1 MIIYEATKE
10 LFIKDVVEN
19 NIANRIEQ
27 LYKLRIGHN
36 VNPREKEAWK
46 NSMMYMNNVLN
57 DKGIPDNSGIAI
69 EFKIPYTSKRVDFI
83 ITGKDNQERNVAII
97 IELKQWTEA
106 EIVNEQ
112 DGIVRTFTGG
122 AMREVV
128 HPSYQAWSYAANIED
143 FNENVQKENVELYP
157 CAYLH
162 NYEEVEPKTILS
174 DKYKSY
180 IEKAPV
186 FVSGDVYKLRDF
198 ISNYVKNGDNK
209 ETLYMIENG
218 KIKPSK
224 SLQDCISEMVKQN
237 KEFILLDNQKVIYET
252 AMEMAKKS
260 NEDGKKRCLIV
271 KGGPGTGKTVL
282 AINLL
287 SDLTNKPYEMVC
299 HYVTKNA
306 APRSVFKAK
315 LKGKEKI
322 SKIDNM
328 FKGSGIYTEART
340 NDVDVILADEA
351 HRLNAKSGM
360 FRNQGENQIKEI
372 INAAKFSVFFIDE
385 TQRIDIYDIGSIA
398 EIEKYLNEFGV
409 VGEERKILELESQ
422 FRCNGSDSYLAWLDD
437 VLEIRE
443 TANSD
448 GFDID
453 YDIQIMDSPNGV
465 RDKIFELNKINNKAR
480 LLAGYC
486 WDWIKEGKNDT
497 NIHDIVIP
505 EYNFAMSWNLNNS
518 STWAIDHE
526 SVNEVG
532 CIHTSQGLE
541 FDYVGVIIGQD
552 LRYENG
558 KIVTDFTKRA
568 KTDNSLKG
576 IKKMYDEN
584 PEKALKLA
592 DEIIKNTYK
601 TLMTRGQKGCYI
613 YCEDKNLSK
622 YLRYRVHKGIEN
634 SYISSENKKHNNLI
648 VAEERE
654 KEYLRE

>member
-57 DKGIPDNSGIAI
+57 DKVIPDNSGIAI

-83 ITGKDNQERNVAII
+83 ITGKDNQDRSVAII

-122 AMREVV
+122 AIREVA
-128 HPSYQAWSYAANIED
+128 HPSYQAWSYAAYIED

-198 ISNYVKNGDNK
+198 ISNYVKNGDDK
-209 ETLYMIENG
+209 QTLYMIENG

-224 SLQDCISEMVKQN
+224 SLQDCISGMVKQN
-237 KEFILLDNQKVIYET
+237 KEFILLDNQKVVYET

-260 NEDGKKRCLIV
+260 SEDGKKRCLIV

-299 HYVTKNA
+299 HYVTKNS

-328 FKGSGIYTEART
+328 FKGSGIYTEAGT

-398 EIEKYLNEFGV
+398 EIEKYLNEFSV

-453 YDIQIMDSPNGV
+453 YDIQIMDSPNDV
-465 RDKIFELNKINNKAR
+465 RDKIFELNKIDNRAR

-518 STWAIDHE
+518 STWAIDSE

-541 FDYVGVIIGQD
+541 FDYVGVIVGQD
-552 LRYENG
+552 LRYENE

-576 IKKMYDEN
+576 IKKMHNEN
-584 PEKALKLA
+584 PEKALELA

-613 YCEDKNLSK
+613 YCEDNSLAE
-622 YLRYRVHKGIEN
+622 YLKSRINGYNEITYVIDEN
-634 SYISSENKKHNNLI
+634 EESYSMM
-648 VAEERE
+648 VAEDSE
-654 KEYLRE
+654 EYRYE

>member
-10 LFIKDVVEN
+10 LFVKDVVEN
-19 NIANRIEQ
+19 NIANRIEK

-57 DKGIPDNSGIAI
+57 DKMIPNNSGIAI

-83 ITGKDNQERNVAII
+83 ITGKDNQDRNVAII

-106 EIVNEQ
+106 EVVNEQ

-122 AMREVV
+122 AMREVA
-128 HPSYQAWSYAANIED
+128 HPSYQAWSYAAYIED
-143 FNENVQKENVELYP
+143 FNENVQKEKVELYP

-198 ISNYVKNGDNK
+198 ISNYVKSGDDK

-237 KEFILLDNQKVIYET
+237 KEFILLDNQKVVYET
-252 AMEMAKKS
+252 AIEMAKKS

-328 FKGSGIYTEART
+328 FKGSGIYTEAGT

-372 INAAKFSVFFIDE
+372 INAARFSVFFIDE

-398 EIEKYLNEFGV
+398 EIEKYLDEFRV
-409 VGEERKILELESQ
+409 IGEERKILELESQ

-453 YDIQIMDSPNGV
+453 YDIQIMDSPNDV

-486 WDWIKEGKNDT
+486 WDWLKEGKNDT

-505 EYNFAMSWNLNNS
+505 EYNFAMSWNLSNS
-518 STWAIDHE
+518 STWAIDSE

-558 KIVTDFTKRA
+558 KVVTDFTKRA

-576 IKKMYDEN
+576 IKKMYNEN
-584 PEKALKLA
+584 SEKALKLA

-613 YCEDKNLSK
+613 YCEDKYLVK
-622 YLRYRVHKGIEN
+622 YL
-634 SYISSENKKHNNLI
+634 KKIGRAH
-648 VAEERE
+648 V
-654 KEYLRE
+654 

>member
-10 LFIKDVVEN
+10 LFVKDVVEN
-19 NIANRIEQ
+19 NIANRIEK

-57 DKGIPDNSGIAI
+57 DKMIPNNSGIAI

-83 ITGKDNQERNVAII
+83 ITGKDNQDRNVAII

-106 EIVNEQ
+106 EVVNEQ

-122 AMREVV
+122 AMREVA
-128 HPSYQAWSYAANIED
+128 HPSYQAWSYAAYIED
-143 FNENVQKENVELYP
+143 FNENVQKEKVDLYP

-198 ISNYVKNGDNK
+198 ISNYVKSGDDK

-237 KEFILLDNQKVIYET
+237 KEFILLDNQKVVYET
-252 AMEMAKKS
+252 AIEMAKKS

-328 FKGSGIYTEART
+328 FKGSGIYTEAGT

-372 INAAKFSVFFIDE
+372 INAARFSVFFIDE

-398 EIEKYLNEFGV
+398 EIEKYLDEFRV
-409 VGEERKILELESQ
+409 IGEERKILELESQ

-453 YDIQIMDSPNGV
+453 YDIQIMDSPNDV

-486 WDWIKEGKNDT
+486 WDWLKEGKNDT

-505 EYNFAMSWNLNNS
+505 EYNFAMSWNLSNS
-518 STWAIDHE
+518 STWAIDSE

-558 KIVTDFTKRA
+558 KVVTDFTKRA

-576 IKKMYDEN
+576 IKKMYNEN
-584 PEKALKLA
+584 SEKALKLA

-613 YCEDKNLSK
+613 YCEDKYLVK
-622 YLRYRVHKGIEN
+622 YLKKKLNNE
-634 SYISSENKKHNNLI
+634 SYLIYEEKNLKKLN
-648 VAEERE
+648 VADESDIY
-654 KEYLRE
+654 KLT

>member
-10 LFIKDVVEN
+10 LFVKDVVEN
-19 NIANRIEQ
+19 NIANRIEK

-57 DKGIPDNSGIAI
+57 DKMIPNNSGIAI

-83 ITGKDNQERNVAII
+83 ITGKDNQDRNVAII

-106 EIVNEQ
+106 EVVNEQ

-122 AMREVV
+122 AMREVA
-128 HPSYQAWSYAANIED
+128 HPSYQAWSYAAYIED
-143 FNENVQKENVELYP
+143 FNENVQKEKVELYP

-198 ISNYVKNGDNK
+198 ISNYVKSGDDK

-237 KEFILLDNQKVIYET
+237 KEFILLDNQKVVYET
-252 AMEMAKKS
+252 AIEMAKKS

-328 FKGSGIYTEART
+328 FKGSGIYTEAGT

-372 INAAKFSVFFIDE
+372 INAARFSVFFIDE

-398 EIEKYLNEFGV
+398 EIEKYLDEFRV
-409 VGEERKILELESQ
+409 IGEERKILELESQ

-453 YDIQIMDSPNGV
+453 YDIQIMDSPNDV

-486 WDWIKEGKNDT
+486 WDWLKEGKNDT

-505 EYNFAMSWNLNNS
+505 EYNFAMSWNLSNS
-518 STWAIDHE
+518 STWAIDSE

-558 KIVTDFTKRA
+558 KVVTDFTKRA

-576 IKKMYDEN
+576 IKKMYNEN
-584 PEKALKLA
+584 SEKALKLA

-613 YCEDKNLSK
+613 YCEDKYLVK
-622 YLRYRVHKGIEN
+622 YLKKKLNNE
-634 SYISSENKKHNNLI
+634 SYLIYEEKNLKKLN
-648 VAEERE
+648 VADESDIY
-654 KEYLRE
+654 KLT

>member
-1 MIIYEATKE
+1 MIVYEATKE
-10 LFIKDVVEN
+10 LFVKDVIEN

-27 LYKLRIGHN
+27 LYRLRMGQN

-57 DKGIPDNSGIAI
+57 DVSVPNNSGIAI

-83 ITGKDNQERNVAII
+83 ITGRDDKGRNIAII

-106 EIVNEQ
+106 EIVEGQ

-122 AMREVV
+122 ALREVP
-128 HPSYQAWSYAANIED
+128 HPSYQAWSYAAYIED
-143 FNENVQKENVELYP
+143 FNENVQHNNVKLYP

-162 NYEEVEPKTILS
+162 NYEDVEPKTVLS
-174 DKYKSY
+174 EKYKDY

-186 FVSGDVYKLRDF
+186 FVSGDVYKLREF
-198 ISNYVKNGDNK
+198 INKYVKYGDDK
-209 ETLYMIENG
+209 DSLYMIENG

-224 SLQDCISEMVKQN
+224 SLQDCIAGMVKQN
-237 KEFILLDNQKVIYET
+237 AEFILLDNQKVVYET
-252 AMEMAKKS
+252 AMEMARKS

-287 SDLTNKPYEMVC
+287 ADLTNKPYEMVC

-315 LKGKEKI
+315 LKGKERI

-328 FKGSGIYTEART
+328 FKGSGIYTEAGK
-340 NDVDVILADEA
+340 NDVGVILADEA

-360 FRNQGENQIKEI
+360 FKNQGENQIKEI

-398 EIEKYLNEFGV
+398 EIEKYLDEFNV

-422 FRCNGSDSYLAWLDD
+422 FRCNGSDGYLAWVDD
-437 VLEIRE
+437 VLQIRE

-453 YDIQIMDSPNGV
+453 YDIQIMDNPNDV
-465 RDKIFELNKINNKAR
+465 KNKIFELNKINNKAR

-486 WDWIKEGKNDT
+486 WNWIKEGKNDT

-505 EYNFAMSWNLNNS
+505 EYNFAMSWNLGSS
-518 STWAIDHE
+518 STWAIDPE

-541 FDYVGVIIGQD
+541 FDYVGVIIGKD

-558 KIVTDFTKRA
+558 QVITDFTERA
-568 KTDNSLKG
+568 STDNSLKG
-576 IKKMYDEN
+576 IKTMYKNN
-584 PEKALKLA
+584 PEKALKIA
-592 DEIIKNTYK
+592 DEIIKNTYR

-613 YCEDKNLSK
+613 YCEDKCLSD
-622 YLRYRVHKGIEN
+622 YLRARINRTNEITYLIDDEEN
-634 SYISSENKKHNNLI
+634 YDLK
-648 VAEERE
+648 VAEDSEVYKYE
-654 KEYLRE
+654 

>member
-57 DKGIPDNSGIAI
+57 DKVIPNNSGIAI
-69 EFKIPYTSKRVDFI
+69 EFEIPYTSKRVDFI
-83 ITGKDNQERNVAII
+83 ITGKDNQDRNVAII
-97 IELKQWTEA
+97 IELKQWAEA

-122 AMREVV
+122 AMREVA
-128 HPSYQAWSYAANIED
+128 HPSYQAWSYAAYIDD
-143 FNENVQKENVELYP
+143 FNENVQKENVELHP

-162 NYEEVEPKTILS
+162 NFEEVEPKTILS

-180 IEKAPV
+180 IEKAPI

-198 ISNYVKNGDNK
+198 ISNYVKNGDDK

-328 FKGSGIYTEART
+328 FKGSGIYTEAGT

-372 INAAKFSVFFIDE
+372 INAAKLSVFFIDE

-453 YDIQIMDSPNGV
+453 YDIQIMDSPNDV
-465 RDKIFELNKINNKAR
+465 RNKIFELNKINNKAR

-486 WDWIKEGKNDT
+486 WDWIKDGKNNT

-505 EYNFAMSWNLNNS
+505 EHNFAMSWNLNNS
-518 STWAIDHE
+518 STWAIDSE

-558 KIVTDFTKRA
+558 EIVIDFTKRA

-613 YCEDKNLSK
+613 YCTDRNLK
-622 YLRYRVHKGIEN
+622 EYFKRKLNNTEYQV
-634 SYISSENKKHNNLI
+634 YSEQEIKRLN
-648 VAEERE
+648 VAETNE
-654 KEYLRE
+654 KYKYE

>member
-19 NIANRIEQ
+19 NIANRIEH

-57 DKGIPDNSGIAI
+57 DKVIPNNSGIAI

-83 ITGKDNQERNVAII
+83 ITGKDNQDRNVAII
-97 IELKQWTEA
+97 IELKQWKEA

-122 AMREVV
+122 TIREVA
-128 HPSYQAWSYAANIED
+128 HPSYQAWSYAAYIED

-224 SLQDCISEMVKQN
+224 SLQDCILGMVKQN
-237 KEFILLDNQKVIYET
+237 KEFILLDNQKVVYET

-385 TQRIDIYDIGSIA
+385 TQKIDIYDIGSIA

-422 FRCNGSDSYLAWLDD
+422 FRCNGSASYLAWLDD

-448 GFDID
+448 WFDID
-453 YDIQIMDSPNGV
+453 YDIQIMDSPNDV
-465 RDKIFELNKINNKAR
+465 RDRIIELNKINNKAR

-505 EYNFAMSWNLNNS
+505 EHNFAMSWNLNNS
-518 STWAIDHE
+518 STWAIDSE

-568 KTDNSLKG
+568 KTDNSLRG

-584 PEKALKLA
+584 PEKAMKLA

-613 YCEDKNLSK
+613 YCEDKNLARHLKRQLNQNDGIIYAIDREEK
-622 YLRYRVHKGIEN
+622 Y
-634 SYISSENKKHNNLI
+634 NNLI
-648 VAEERE
+648 IAEDSDKYRNM
-654 KEYLRE
+654 